1 MQGTEDRI
9 RAAALAEFV
18 TNGYAATSMAR
29 IRSHAA
35 VSNGS
40 LFHFFP
46 RKADLAAGVLVEGM
60 RDCQD
65 AVLAALDTTAEH
77 GVRGGVRALLAWGQ
91 QARRDGTVRIH
102 RCPRRRLARCRA
114 HARGTQPTLRAPHR
128 DLAERSG
135 FAARQTRPFEV
146 VHALW
151 FGPSM
156 ELCRHW
162 VRGRSRIT
170 PTNAAE
176 ELSAAAWRAV
186 DGR

>member
-1 MQGTEDRI
+1 MRGTADRI

-46 RKADLAAGVLVEGM
+46 RKTDLAAGVLTEGM
-60 RDCQD
+60 RDCQN
-65 AVLAALDTTAEH
+65 AVLDALSTTAEQ
-77 GVRGGVRALLAWGQ
+77 GVRIGVRALLTWVSSHTEMARFVFADAPDEVLLAAEPALAAHNRRYVRHIAAWLT
-91 QARRDGTVRIH
+91 D
-102 RCPRRRLARCRA
+102 
-114 HARGTQPTLRAPHR
+114 R
-128 DLAERSG
+128 DLLRG
-135 FAARQTRPFEV
+135 RPFEV

-156 ELCRHW
+156 ELSRHW

-170 PTNAAE
+170 LTDAAE

-186 DGR
+186 DRR

>member
-1 MQGTEDRI
+1 MQGTADRI

-29 IRSHAA
+29 IRSQAA

-46 RKADLAAGVLVEGM
+46 RKADLAAGVLTDGM

-65 AVLAALDTTAEH
+65 AVLAALDTTAEQGIRA
-77 GVRGGVRALLAWGQ
+77 GVCALLVWVNNHAEMARFVFTDAPDDVLLAAEPALAAHHRRYVHHIAAWLTDQ
-91 QARRDGTVRIH
+91 DLLRD
-102 RCPRRRLARCRA
+102 
-114 HARGTQPTLRAPHR
+114 
-128 DLAERSG
+128 
-135 FAARQTRPFEV
+135 RPFEV

-156 ELCRHW
+156 ELCRLW

-170 PTNAAE
+170 PTNAAD

-186 DGR
+186 DRR

>member
-1 MQGTEDRI
+1 MQGTENRI

-77 GVRGGVRALLAWGQ
+77 GVRGGVRALLAWVNRHAEM
-91 QARRDGTVRIH
+91 ARFVFTDAPDDVL
-102 RCPRRRLARCRA
+102 LAA
-114 HARGTQPTLRAPHR
+114 EPTLAAHNRRYVHHVATWLTDR
-128 DLAERSG
+128 DLLRD
-135 FAARQTRPFEV
+135 RPFEV

>member
-1 MQGTEDRI
+1 MQGTADRI

-46 RKADLAAGVLVEGM
+46 RKADLAAGVLTEGM

-65 AVLAALDTTAEH
+65 AVLAALDTTPEQ
-77 GVRGGVRALLAWGQ
+77 GVRARGPRPARLGQRHAEMARFVFTDAPDEVLLA
-91 QARRDGTVRIH
+91 AE
-102 RCPRRRLARCRA
+102 
-114 HARGTQPTLRAPHR
+114 PTLAAHNRRYVHHIATWLADR
-128 DLAERSG
+128 DLLRD
-135 FAARQTRPFEV
+135 RPFEV

-151 FGPSM
+151 FGASM

>member
-1 MQGTEDRI
+1 MQGTADRI

-29 IRSHAA
+29 IRNHAA

-46 RKADLAAGVLVEGM
+46 RKADLAAGVLTEGM

-65 AVLAALDTTAEH
+65 AVLAALDATAEQ
-77 GVRGGVRALLAWGQ
+77 GVRAGVCALLAWVDSHTEM
-91 QARRDGTVRIH
+91 ARFVFTDAPDEVL
-102 RCPRRRLARCRA
+102 LAA
-114 HARGTQPTLRAPHR
+114 EPTLAAHNRRYVHHIVTWLTDR
-128 DLAERSG
+128 DLLRD
-135 FAARQTRPFEV
+135 RPFEV

-162 VRGRSRIT
+162 IRGRSRTT
-170 PTNAAE
+170 PTNAAD

-186 DGR
+186 NRR

>member
-1 MQGTEDRI
+1 MQGTADRI

-46 RKADLAAGVLVEGM
+46 RKADLAAGVLTEGM

-65 AVLAALDTTAEH
+65 AVLAALDTTPEE
-77 GVRGGVRALLAWGQ
+77 GVRAGVRALLGWVNGHAERARFVFTDVPDEVLLAAEPALAAHNRRYVHNTAAW
-91 QARRDGTVRIH
+91 
-102 RCPRRRLARCRA
+102 LAD
-114 HARGTQPTLRAPHR
+114 R
-128 DLAERSG
+128 DLVRG
-135 FAARQTRPFEV
+135 RPFEV
-146 VHALW
+146 VNALW
-151 FGPSM
+151 FGASM

-170 PTNAAE
+170 PTDAAE

>member
-1 MQGTEDRI
+1 MQGTADRI

-29 IRSHAA
+29 IRNHAA

-46 RKADLAAGVLVEGM
+46 RKADLAAGVLTDGM

-65 AVLAALDTTAEH
+65 AVLAALDTTPAD
-77 GVRGGVRALLAWGQ
+77 GVRAAVVALLDWVGDHAEMARFVFADAPDEVLLA
-91 QARRDGTVRIH
+91 AEPALAAHNRRYVQLTAAW
-102 RCPRRRLARCRA
+102 LAD
-114 HARGTQPTLRAPHR
+114 R
-128 DLAERSG
+128 DLLRG
-135 FAARQTRPFEV
+135 RPFEV

-151 FGPSM
+151 FGASM

-170 PTNAAE
+170 PADAAD

>member
-1 MQGTEDRI
+1 M
-9 RAAALAEFV
+9 RAELGQRG
-18 TNGYAATSMAR
+18 N
-29 IRSHAA
+29 
-35 VSNGS
+35 
-40 LFHFFP
+40 
-46 RKADLAAGVLVEGM
+46 DLAHGLVH
-60 RDCQD
+60 R
-65 AVLAALDTTAEH
+65 APHVLARPLLCRSRAS
-77 GVRGGVRALLAWGQ
+77 RPRVRALLAWVNRHAEM
-91 QARRDGTVRIH
+91 ARFVFTDAPDDVL
-102 RCPRRRLARCRA
+102 LAA
-114 HARGTQPTLRAPHR
+114 EPTLAAHNRRYVHHIATWLSDR
-128 DLAERSG
+128 DLLRD
-135 FAARQTRPFEV
+135 RPFEV

>member
-1 MQGTEDRI
+1 MQGTGDRI

-18 TNGYAATSMAR
+18 TNGYTGTSMAR
-29 IRSHAA
+29 IRNHAA

-46 RKADLAAGVLVEGM
+46 RKADLAACVLTEGM

-65 AVLAALDTTAEH
+65 AVLAALDTTAEQ
-77 GVRGGVRALLAWGQ
+77 GVRGGVRALLAWVSSHAEM
-91 QARRDGTVRIH
+91 ARFVFTDAPDEVLLAAEPALAAH
-102 RCPRRRLARCRA
+102 NRRYVHHIAAWL
-114 HARGTQPTLRAPHR
+114 TDR
-128 DLAERSG
+128 DLLRD
-135 FAARQTRPFEV
+135 RPFEI

-162 VRGRSRIT
+162 VRGRSRTT
-170 PTNAAE
+170 PTNAAD
-176 ELSAAAWRAV
+176 ELCAAAWRTV
-186 DGR
+186 DRR

>member
-1 MQGTEDRI
+1 MQGTVERI

-18 TNGYAATSMAR
+18 TNGYTATSMAR
-29 IRSHAA
+29 IRRHAA

-46 RKADLAAGVLVEGM
+46 RKADLAAGVLTEGM
-60 RDCQD
+60 WHCQD
-65 AVLAALDTTAEH
+65 AVLAALDTTPAE
-77 GVRGGVRALLAWGQ
+77 GVRAGVRELLAWVSGHAGM
-91 QARRDGTVRIH
+91 ARFVFADAPDEVLLAAEPVLTAH
-102 RCPRRRLARCRA
+102 NRRYVHDIAAWLAD
-114 HARGTQPTLRAPHR
+114 R
-128 DLAERSG
+128 DLVRG
-135 FAARQTRPFEV
+135 RPFEV